1 MGKTKIVVW
10 DNIGN
15 VLLGVQPWG
24 EWPAKTREELLTGE
38 PAARPPSFDELFA
51 PYGVDLVWLYN
62 QDRAHTFVPQL
73 SRPFGPNLRP
83 VGGADDVAA
92 AVEDA
97 DYVVLHK
104 EQLSAEVLRRAG
116 RLRLIQHLGQDY
128 RGIPVEVAR
137 ERGIPVAAVPLTNY
151 LAVAEHTWALILNH
165 LRRLPAQR
173 AHVQGRRYGW
183 GSFPGVQLA
192 RGLTVG
198 LLGLGEIARPVAR
211 YARSFEMRTI
221 YWDIAR
227 FPEVEAHLGVEFVG
241 WDDLFRQADIV
252 SLHLPL
258 TPETQGLIGAREFD
272 LMKPGALFVNTA
284 RGKIVA
290 QGALVAALQA
300 GRIGAALDVFAE
312 EPLPPGDPL
321 HELHERPEGGVA
333 LTTHSASQAPWT
345 WVWDSLAVW
354 NNVLRSLRGEPPE
367 HLV

>member
-1 MGKTKIVVW
+1 MTKIVVW

-15 VLLGVQPWG
+15 VLLGVQPWE
-24 EWPAKTREELLTGE
+24 EWPARTRDELLAGD
-38 PAARPPSFDELFA
+38 PAARPPSFDDLFA
-51 PYGVDLVWLYN
+51 PHEVELVWLYN
-62 QDRAHTFVPQL
+62 EDRAATFVPQL
-73 SRPFGPNLRP
+73 SRSFGPRMRAI
-83 VGGADDVAA
+83 GGTDDVAA

-104 EQLSAEVLRRAG
+104 EQLPAEALRRAG

-128 RGIPVEVAR
+128 RGIPVDVAR

-173 AHVQGRRYGW
+173 ARVQGRHYGW
-183 GSFPGVQLA
+183 GSYPGVRLA
-192 RGLTVG
+192 RGLTIG

-211 YARSFEMRTI
+211 YARAFELRTI

-227 FPEVEAHLGVEFVG
+227 FPEVEARLGAEFVAR
-241 WDDLFRQADIV
+241 DDLFRQADIV
-252 SLHLPL
+252 SVHLPL
-258 TPETQGLIGAREFD
+258 TPETHGMIGAREFG
-272 LMKPGALFVNTA
+272 LMKPTALFVNTA

-290 QGALVAALQA
+290 QEALVAALRE
-300 GRIGAALDVFAE
+300 GRIGGAALDVFAE
-312 EPLPPGDPL
+312 EPLPPDDPL
-321 HELHERPEGGVA
+321 HELHERPEGDVA

-354 NNVLRSLRGEPPE
+354 QNVLRSLRGEPLE